1 MPIKSGTLRRKY
13 NEAIKERIVCRN
25 ALLMSIMYMVR
36 EANYSA
42 EDKILLAQIMLTRGY
57 SPEYMRVIMT
67 QITKEYFPTSDQ
79 VLQLISLVR
88 SEKYTYDD
96 GYIDDSLMRSV
107 DYTELRSG
115 IPEQLKKPE
124 EPKRKTWNSQYVD
137 TAALKR
143 YIFEN
148 DLIVKVLESIG
159 CRDIMI
165 RHNGEYYT
173 CSNYY
178 GNNEK
183 AILVNRNP
191 YIGVTNWTRQNEFDD
206 NADIITLVEYNMG
219 VGFRD
224 AIDYLQTLLGI
235 KKGDLSKFKN
245 AEDWGYYAD
254 NEQNEAVQSS
264 YDESQ
269 LLQYRSEIPW
279 RWREDGIVSLETY
292 QKFEIKT
299 NYDPENGIDQ
309 IIIPI
314 RHYESGELLALNRRN
329 YYVKSQP
336 IDLMYYYGEPPKY
349 RITAG
354 YKKGLN
360 LYGLY
365 QNRDFILRSGY
376 VVVYEAEKSV
386 LKRDCVGDSTG
397 VALQGHSMSEVQAK
411 ILLDLDVDIVIS
423 MDKDVPIDEIRLMC
437 SKMLYRRNRRN
448 LYYTIDNHGLLGE
461 KDSIADHP
469 GEVSDRIFAEKVLY
483 DVKEHQAYLDE
494 CPEKRVPYEK
504 YLEPLRI
511 KD

>member
-13 NEAIKERIVCRN
+13 NEAIKEKIVCRN

-42 EDKILLAQIMLTRGY
+42 EDKTLLAQIMLTRGY

-79 VLQLISLVR
+79 VMQLISLVR
-88 SEKYTYDD
+88 SEQYTYDD

-124 EPKRKTWNSQYVD
+124 EPKRKSWNSQYVD

-165 RHNGEYYT
+165 RHDGEYYT
-173 CSNYY
+173 CSNYN

-224 AIDYLQTLLGI
+224 AVDYLQTLLGI

-245 AEDWGYYAD
+245 AEDWGERAED
-254 NEQNEAVQSS
+254 QEKEIVQST
-264 YDESQ
+264 YDEERFGRFQ
-269 LLQYRSEIPW
+269 SEIPW
-279 RWREDGIVSLETY
+279 QWYEDGIKSPETY
-292 QKFEIKT
+292 QKFEIKI
-299 NYDPENGIDQ
+299 NYNYTRWRKVDQ
-309 IIIPI
+309 IVIPI
-314 RHYESGELLALNRRN
+314 RHYETGELLALNTRN
-329 YYVKSQP
+329 YCIENAEPAIFTPPPKYQITKGYVKS
-336 IDLMYYYGEPPKY
+336 
-349 RITAG
+349 
-354 YKKGLN
+354 LN
-360 LYGLY
+360 VYGLY
-365 QNRDFILRSGY
+365 QNRTSILQAGY

-397 VALQGHSMSEVQAK
+397 VALQGHSMSEEQAK

-423 MDKDVPIDEIRLMC
+423 MDKDVPIDEIRWMC

-469 GEVSDRIFAEKVLY
+469 GEVYDRIFAEKVLY
-483 DVKEHQAYLDE
+483 DASEHQAYLDAY
-494 CPEKRVPYEK
+494 PEKRVPYEK